1 MSRRVVISNNAQR
14 DLRRITDRPTLRRLM
29 RAIEALADEPY
40 PSGSKKL
47 GGVGTVWRIRE
58 GGWRICYTV
67 DDGELIVLVL
77 VVARR
82 GDVYD
87 RLRRRLG

>member
-1 MSRRVVISNNAQR
+1 MNRRVVISNNAQR
-14 DLRRITDRPTLRRLM
+14 DLRGITDRSTLRRLTG
-29 RAIEALADEPY
+29 AIEALAHQPY
-40 PSGSKKL
+40 PSGAKKL
-47 GGVGTVWRIRE
+47 GGVGTVWRIRV

-67 DDGELIVLVL
+67 DNGKLIVLVL

>member
-1 MSRRVVISNNAQR
+1 M
-14 DLRRITDRPTLRRLM
+14 DLRKIVDRTTLRRLSG
-29 RAIEALADEPY
+29 AIEALTRDLY
-40 PSGSKKL
+40 PSGARKL
-47 GGVGTVWRIRE
+47 GGVGAVWRIRV

-67 DDGELIVLVL
+67 ESEELVILILTVS
-77 VVARR
+77 RR

>member
-1 MSRRVVISNNAQR
+1 MNRRVVISNNAQR

-29 RAIEALADEPY
+29 GAIEALAHQPY
-40 PSGSKKL
+40 PSASRKL
-47 GGVGTVWRIRE
+47 AGAGAVWRIRV

-67 DDGELIVLVL
+67 DDGKLIVLVL

-82 GDVYD
+82 ADVYD
-87 RLRRRLG
+87 RLRRRLS